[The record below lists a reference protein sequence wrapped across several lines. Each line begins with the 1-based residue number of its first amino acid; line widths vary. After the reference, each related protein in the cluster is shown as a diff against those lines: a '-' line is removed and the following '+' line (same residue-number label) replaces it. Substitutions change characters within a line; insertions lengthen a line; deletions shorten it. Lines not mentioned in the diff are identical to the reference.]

1 MKHSMKR
8 SMKRWMVLP
17 LAVCM
22 TALLAVGAQAAGV
35 TLRAYTPFADVDF
48 AAQSYMDMITAW
60 EGETGNVV
68 EDYSGSLDEMWMGQ
82 LREALAA
89 GEADVVVLPVG
100 SGLTVS
106 ELVTAGE
113 LLEAADCGVKKFAS
127 MKEAD
132 GSILLSPVRLYWEAV
147 YVNTDVLA
155 RYGLPVPETFEQM
168 LTVCA
173 VLSQNG
179 VTPIANALCEWPE
192 IALDCAALAGADEEA
207 YGQQASL
214 AGAQDYLMILTQVG
228 AFGSDPWNA
237 ADDAMEQAFLS
248 GEAAM
253 RIDADTLAQMV
264 GSDRLDS
271 VVAMPLPAKDGAART
286 KIVGTPAFGVAI
298 SRACWQDAARRE
310 AAVSFVTKM
319 LSGEGMKALCAPV
332 GGALGES
339 IAQLTANAQDC
350 TGILYDM
357 NPDTFDAWAESVVA
371 GLMGL

>member
-1 MKHSMKR
+1 MRK
-8 SMKRWMVLP
+8 WMVLW
-17 LAVCM
+17 VCLCM
-22 TALLAVGAQAAGV
+22 LTLCAAGAQAAGV
-35 TLRAYTPFADVDF
+35 TLRVFTPFADVDF

-68 EDYSGSLDEMWMGQ
+68 EDYSGSLDEMWMDQ
-82 LREALAA
+82 LRESIAA

-100 SGLTVS
+100 SGLTVN

-113 LLEAADCGVKKFAS
+113 LGEASDMGVRKFAS

-132 GSILLSPVRLYWEAV
+132 GSVLLAPLRLYWEAL

-155 RYGLPVPETFEQM
+155 RYGLSAPQTFEQL
-168 LTVCA
+168 LTVCM
-173 VLSQNG
+173 VLSGNG

-192 IALDCAALAGADEEA
+192 IVLDCAALAGADEA
-207 YGQQASL
+207 LYGQQASL
-214 AGAQDYLMILTQVG
+214 DGARDVLTVLAQIG

-237 ADDAMEQAFLS
+237 TDDVMEQMFLS

-253 RIDADTLAQMV
+253 RIDADALAQMV
-264 GSDRLDS
+264 DTQRLDS
-271 VVAMPLPAKDGAART
+271 VAVIPLPAKDGAPRT

-298 SRACWQDAARRE
+298 TRDCWRDDARCE
-310 AAVSFVTKM
+310 AAVSFVAKM
-319 LSGEGMKALCAPV
+319 LSGEGMAALCAPV
-332 GGALGES
+332 GGGLGAS
-339 IAQLTANAQDC
+339 IAQLTAGAQDC